1 MDSKELRAKQA
12 PLKKKYL
19 KEPGAAQTILHA
31 EGSIGTNLGCRVET
45 DNGMVEAGLHPF
57 TGGDGS
63 QACSGDMLL
72 QALVGCAGVT
82 LNTVATAMGITLK
95 DATVR
100 AEGSLDF
107 RGTLGVS
114 KEAAV
119 GFENIK
125 LIFKLDTDAPQESI
139 DKLIELTERYC
150 VVYQTLQQSPEI
162 VTEVRT

>member
-1 MDSKELRAKQA
+1 MDSKELRTKQA

-19 KEPGAAQTILHA
+19 DEPDAAKTILHA
-31 EGSIGTNLGCRVET
+31 EGNIGPDLACNVET
-45 DNGMVEAGLHPF
+45 DIGTTETGLHPL

-82 LNTVATAMGITLK
+82 LNTVATAMGIELR

-100 AEGSLDF
+100 AEGELDF

-114 KEAAV
+114 KEAPV

-125 LIFKLDTDAPQESI
+125 LIFELDTDAEQKSI

-150 VVYQTLQQSPEI
+150 VVYQTLQHSPQI
-162 VTEVRT
+162 VTEITD